1 MATYTYNN
9 GDTSVINVNTA
20 VPNSSTLINNAS
32 LNNDCVFVITEAGTF
47 THKWIE
53 KSSNG
58 TEIAKS
64 ANYNVEV
71 GDIIFVNYDNN
82 RNSEKRSIIIVK
94 SSALY
99 QDYSSYLE
107 YKKRIEDDVT
117 DGLITN

>member
-53 KSSNG
+53 K
-58 TEIAKS
+58 
-64 ANYNVEV
+64 
-71 GDIIFVNYDNN
+71 
-82 RNSEKRSIIIVK
+82 
-94 SSALY
+94 
-99 QDYSSYLE
+99 
-107 YKKRIEDDVT
+107 
-117 DGLITN
+117 